1 MVEPLWR
8 TEVQNLVGHS
18 LVQSRRIRNLPIR
31 IRYDRRCGSQHVDF
45 AGLYGEGDA
54 GTTIWMKAVLIVT
67 ELVPLGFIRNRLRSK
82 WHFARRYKCDRFQSP
97 PMQPDME
104 SGGDRIV
111 PPDPSLGLNRTWT
124 MSRRTTSMRYEL
136 VYVCH
141 ETQPYPIDIRMGQ
154 TRFQLTRTAPDRR
167 LRADLN
173 GRIGSSGAIIPM
185 LGEARPGAF
194 PFINDSTPD

>member
-1 MVEPLWR
+1 
-8 TEVQNLVGHS
+8 
-18 LVQSRRIRNLPIR
+18 
-31 IRYDRRCGSQHVDF
+31 
-45 AGLYGEGDA
+45 
-54 GTTIWMKAVLIVT
+54 MKAVLIMT
-67 ELVPLGFIRNRLRSK
+67 ELVPLGFHSEPDEIKMAFCATIQMRSVPI
-82 WHFARRYKCDRFQSP
+82 AANATGYGVGRGRIAP
-97 PMQPDME
+97 PN
-104 SGGDRIV
+104 
-111 PPDPSLGLNRTWT
+111 PSLGLNRTWT
-124 MSRRTTSMRYEL
+124 MSRRTESKRYEL

-194 PFINDSTPD
+194 PFINDSTPSSTSR